1 MGYKVISRDEIKE
14 HEYNGVVIKSYTFD
28 DDITKRLKEM
38 EYPKDRIERFFN

>member
-1 MGYKVISRDEIKE
+1 MGYKIIYREEIKE
-14 HEYNGVVIKSYTFD
+14 HEYNEVVITSYTFE